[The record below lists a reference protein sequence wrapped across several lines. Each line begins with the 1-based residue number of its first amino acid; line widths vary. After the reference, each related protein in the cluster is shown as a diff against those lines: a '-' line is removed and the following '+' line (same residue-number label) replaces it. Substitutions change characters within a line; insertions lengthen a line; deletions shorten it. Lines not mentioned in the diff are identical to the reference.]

1 MLLFYAAHKNH
12 AVDALEQVLAIRLP
26 PHNMLYCNSL
36 DMLEKRLRRP
46 RHNLS
51 LVLLSI
57 GDAIEM
63 ARLTELRPLLLDL
76 RLLLVLPKR
85 DDDTVAWAHQL
96 APRFIAYADNGIGS
110 ITAVLDKND
119 RQQQSQCVA
128 FRSEAQA
135 AGPFI
140 RFRLCRNIDRKST
153 AVPSPRAGVAQDGAA
168 QGAS

>member
-1 MLLFYAAHKNH
+1 MPIAMQIVRCDVAARFTGKEGMSMLLFYAAHKNH
-12 AVDALEQVLAIRLP
+12 AVDALEQVLAMRLP
-26 PHNMLYCNSL
+26 PHSMLYCNSL

-96 APRFIAYADNGIGS
+96 APRFIAYADNGLGS
-110 ITAVLDKND
+110 ITAVLDKMIGN
-119 RQQQSQCVA
+119 SSLNVLP
-128 FRSEAQA
+128 FAQKLNRP
-135 AGPFI
+135 G
-140 RFRLCRNIDRKST
+140 LS
-153 AVPSPRAGVAQDGAA
+153 
-168 QGAS
+168 